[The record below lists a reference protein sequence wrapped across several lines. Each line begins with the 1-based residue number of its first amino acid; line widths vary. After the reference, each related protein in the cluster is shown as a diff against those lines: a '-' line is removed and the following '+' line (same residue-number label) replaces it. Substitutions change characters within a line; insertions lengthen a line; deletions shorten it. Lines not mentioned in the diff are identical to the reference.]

1 MVVLVYV
8 LSALTSLAC
17 TVMLLRG
24 WIRTHERFLLW
35 AGLCFGAL
43 VLNNVLLYVDLV
55 VVPEIDLSVARSA
68 VALAGI
74 SVLLFGLIW
83 NDVR

>member
-1 MVVLVYV
+1 MAVLVYV
-8 LSALTSLAC
+8 LSALASLAC

-24 WIRTHERFLLW
+24 WIRTRERFLLW

-55 VVPEIDLSVARSA
+55 IVPEIDLSVARSA

-74 SVLLFGLIW
+74 SMLLFGLIW